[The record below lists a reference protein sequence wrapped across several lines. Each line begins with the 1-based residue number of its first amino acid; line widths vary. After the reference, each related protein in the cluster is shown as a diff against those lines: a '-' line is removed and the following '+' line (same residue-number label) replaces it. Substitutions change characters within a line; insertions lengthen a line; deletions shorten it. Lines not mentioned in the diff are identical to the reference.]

1 METDEHE
8 KLENSP
14 VIREGSPESGVP
26 DENDAQTQLIYQLT
40 MWGFW
45 LIVGAHCISS
55 LHAN

>member
-40 MWGFW
+40 M
-45 LIVGAHCISS
+45 
-55 LHAN
+55 

>member
-26 DENDAQTQLIYQLT
+26 DENDAQLIYQLREKQCEDF
-40 MWGFW
+40 G
-45 LIVGAHCISS
+45 
-55 LHAN
+55 